1 MDVLDAVLL
10 ILGGI
15 IALSGLI
22 ALKRPDLKQNLDALV
37 PFKALIG
44 VGLIIC
50 AIVNFAQ
57 MAGALF
63 DSFKLN
69 QLYAASIWCTLIGSV
84 LLGVLFGWPI
94 IASMMPDNNP
104 QARAKL
110 QQMADNIA
118 VFQLLV
124 GAAGI
129 LAAIVFLL
137 FRLHVIPMQGGFVN
151 DMF

>member
-22 ALKRPDLKQNLDALV
+22 AMKRPDLKPNLDALV

-44 VGLIIC
+44 VALIIV
-50 AIVNFAQ
+50 AIINFAQ
-57 MAGALF
+57 HISALL

-69 QLYAASIWCTLIGSV
+69 QIYAASIWCTLIGSL
-84 LLGVLFGWPI
+84 LLGVLFGFPI
-94 IASMMPDNNP
+94 IQSMMPDNTP
-104 QARAKL
+104 QARQKI
-110 QQMADNIA
+110 QSMADNIA

-137 FRLHVIPMQGGFVN
+137 FRTHIIPMQGGIFN

>member
-22 ALKRPDLKQNLDALV
+22 AIKRPDLKPQLDALM

-44 VGLIIC
+44 VALIIV
-50 AIVNFAQ
+50 AIISFVQNISW
-57 MAGALF
+57 LL
-63 DSFKLN
+63 DSFTKN
-69 QLYAASIWCTLIGSV
+69 QLFAASIWCTLIGSL
-84 LLGVLFGWPI
+84 LLGVLFGFPI
-94 IASMMPDNNP
+94 IQSMMPDNTP
-104 QARAKL
+104 QARQKL